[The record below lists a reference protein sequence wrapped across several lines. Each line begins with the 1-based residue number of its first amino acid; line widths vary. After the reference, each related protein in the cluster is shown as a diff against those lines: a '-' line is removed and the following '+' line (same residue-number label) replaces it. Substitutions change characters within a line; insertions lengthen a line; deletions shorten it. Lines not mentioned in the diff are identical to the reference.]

1 MIKSDGL
8 GVTSAI
14 PVAVI
19 WGLSF
24 VAARMVL
31 STLSPVILATVRF
44 IIASLIFI
52 PLLVRECR
60 QGFALQGRDIIE
72 LALLVVGL
80 IPILTGIASTIFLK
94 ESLSFQKVLG
104 TTLGIVGVGLVTLP
118 GFFLV
123 R

>member
-14 PVAVI
+14 TVAVI

-60 QGFALQGRDIIE
+60 QRFFLQVRDIREI
-72 LALLVVGL
+72 ALFG
-80 IPILTGIASTIFLK
+80 FL
-94 ESLSFQKVLG
+94 SSS
-104 TTLGIVGVGLVTLP
+104 I
-118 GFFLV
+118 
-123 R
+123 